1 MTTMN
6 FIRTA
11 EGWGLASAVSHGS
24 AHAGNKKRSDRAARA
39 SHRGELPTVGDF
51 VIPAPV
57 RLAQRVANAAM
68 VRDVAA
74 LGAVILFAT
83 MVAVLLGLGEPGV

>member
-11 EGWGLASAVSHGS
+11 DGWALTGARSAGS
-24 AHAGNKKRSDRAARA
+24 SSLGNKPGSSARW
-39 SHRGELPTVGDF
+39 RREPELPTVRDF
-51 VIPAPV
+51 VVPAPV
-57 RLAQRVANAAM
+57 RLAHRLASAAM

-83 MVAVLLGLGEPGV
+83 MVAVLLVGLGEGRV

>member
-1 MTTMN
+1 MTMIETG
-6 FIRTA
+6 RSVD
-11 EGWGLASAVSHGS
+11 GWGFGHAVATGAVQGQNKAGSHGR
-24 AHAGNKKRSDRAARA
+24 AG
-39 SHRGELPTVGDF
+39 RGRDLPTVGDF
-51 VIPAPV
+51 VVPAPV
-57 RLAQRVANAAM
+57 RLAHRIAGAAM